1 MKDTSNL
8 LSYNLWSGS
17 EYSEDTSEIIPNGLT
32 ITPSSEFATI
42 GEKSFKITRT
52 GTNNY
57 LTIYITNLLTNNKTY
72 TVYIDVY
79 SPTSTGSIILRD
91 GAGTNS
97 ISYSAINSVQTV
109 SLSKQFSTSSNCSI
123 QLICS
128 TGPVFIDNIR
138 LVES

>member
-1 MKDTSNL
+1 MKDNNNL
-8 LSYNLWSGS
+8 LSYNIWSGS
-17 EYSEDTSEIIPNGLT
+17 EYYRNTSEIIPNGLT

-42 GEKSFKITRT
+42 GENSFKIIRT
-52 GTNNY
+52 GTNYY

-72 TVYIDVY
+72 TAYIDVY
-79 SPTSTGSIILRD
+79 SPTTSGSITLRD
-91 GAGTNS
+91 SAGTNN

-123 QLICS
+123 QLTCS